1 MKNRLKKKPEKQQ
14 NAFVVLVKWPENAT
28 IAKDTKVFSK
38 LYKNTARFHGGFFIL
53 KQDLYFKKKQKH
65 Q

>member
-28 IAKDTKVFSK
+28 IAKDTKVFK
-38 LYKNTARFHGGFFIL
+38 INKNTARFYGGFFVYEND
-53 KQDLYFKKKQKH
+53 QPDW
-65 Q
+65 